1 MKRRFPFLILI
12 PILLGLG
19 LSACRPTDP
28 TPLPLPTTEH
38 LDLMRTSEAL
48 VTQSAKL
55 TQTAQPRIAET
66 PTATA
71 LSFPTTIPTIERSPT
86 PAPSPTTSLSDCNR
100 ASPGEPFDISIP
112 DDTAMYAGQE
122 FVKTW
127 RLVNSGSCKWTRLYK
142 LVFFSQNPMGAI
154 QEHFL
159 PGEVLPGQAID
170 LSVTFFAPTAPG
182 SYQSNWMLKDADGN
196 LFGIG
201 FNADAP
207 FYVRIQVTDQAT
219 PTPAPTPI
227 ITTEP

>member
-1 MKRRFPFLILI
+1 MQKIIRTLI
-12 PILLGLG
+12 PLLFG
-19 LSACRPTDP
+19 LSLFACRPADP
-28 TPLPLPTTEH
+28 TPMYLPTTEH

-55 TQTAQPRIAET
+55 TQTAQPSFTDT

-71 LSFPTTIPTIERSPT
+71 LSFPTSIPTIERSPT
-86 PAPSPTTSLSDCNR
+86 LEPSPTTSLSDCNR

-112 DDTAMYAGQE
+112 DDTKMYAGQE

-127 RLVNSGSCKWTRLYK
+127 RLVNSGSCKWSRLYK
-142 LVFFSQNPMGAI
+142 LVFFSQNPMGAH
-154 QEHFL
+154 QEYFL
-159 PGEVLPGQAID
+159 PAAVLPGQAID

-182 SYQSNWMLKDADGN
+182 TYQSNWMLQDANGN

-207 FYVRIQVTDQAT
+207 FYVRIQVTDQPT
-219 PTPAPTPI
+219 PTPTA
-227 ITTEP
+227 TTEP

>member
-1 MKRRFPFLILI
+1 MKVQKLYRILILL
-12 PILLGLG
+12 LLGLS
-19 LSACRPTDP
+19 LFACRSADP
-28 TPLPLPTTEH
+28 TPLYLPTTEH
-38 LDLMRTSEAL
+38 LDLMKTSEAL

-55 TQTAQPRIAET
+55 TQTAQPSLAKT

-127 RLVNSGSCKWTRLYK
+127 RLVNTGACKWTRLYK
-142 LVFFSQNPMGAI
+142 LVFFSQNPMSAH
-154 QEHFL
+154 QEYFL
-159 PGEVLPGQAID
+159 PAEVLPGQAID
-170 LSVTFFAPTAPG
+170 LSVTFIAPTAPG
-182 SYQSNWMLKDADGN
+182 TYQSNWMLQDANGN

-219 PTPAPTPI
+219 PTPTA
-227 ITTEP
+227 TTEP